1 MLGMSELAQSPINT
15 MSQVYSK
22 EQRSRHDMET
32 RKANISPG
40 SVKNETDKNAREA
53 SHLMVSRLMGPATSL
68 RALKKLAGA
77 KLSRGSDAKP
87 SGSKVSN
94 PERPSSKAVDPA
106 KLTVWERDGRRARA
120 WEQAT
125 SLNEE
130 RTGDAKLVMLPT
142 GGTLGMSELA
152 QRYKSHFRILN
163 DQLNG

>member
-1 MLGMSELAQSPINT
+1 
-15 MSQVYSK
+15 
-22 EQRSRHDMET
+22 
-32 RKANISPG
+32 
-40 SVKNETDKNAREA
+40 
-53 SHLMVSRLMGPATSL
+53 MVSRLMGPATSL

-106 KLTVWERDGRRARA
+106 KLTVWERDGRRAR
-120 WEQAT
+120 
-125 SLNEE
+125 
-130 RTGDAKLVMLPT
+130 